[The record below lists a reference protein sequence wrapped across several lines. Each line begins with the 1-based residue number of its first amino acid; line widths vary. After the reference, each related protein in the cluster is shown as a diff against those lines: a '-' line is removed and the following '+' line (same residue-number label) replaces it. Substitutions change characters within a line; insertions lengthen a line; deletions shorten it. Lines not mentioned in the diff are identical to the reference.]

1 MSLPANV
8 NYGTVTGTFITAVAD
23 GPDDDSLP
31 DAVPCTGKVLFT
43 PTASK
48 LLNVTA
54 TPPVTIFPK
63 SIAAV
68 LDVNGAFS
76 VVLVATDDPDLN
88 PVGWQYVVSFA
99 LSGITVPAFNI
110 DVLMNTTIDLASASP
125 VPAAG
130 GTPIVRGPGM
140 PQGGTS
146 GQYVVK
152 GSETDFDFSFTS
164 IAKGSTAPTS
174 PVEGDIW
181 YQYT

>member
-23 GPDDDSLP
+23 GIDVDLLP
-31 DAVPCTGKVLFT
+31 DAVPCTGKVIFT

-48 LLNVTA
+48 LLNITA
-54 TPPVTIFPK
+54 VPPVTIFPK
-63 SIAAV
+63 AIEAV
-68 LDVNGAFS
+68 LDSNGAFS
-76 VVLVATDDPDLN
+76 VVLVATNDPDMN
-88 PVGWQYVVSFA
+88 PTGWQYVVSFA

-110 DVLMNTTIDLASASP
+110 NVLMDMTIDLASASP
-125 VPAAG
+125 VPASG
-130 GTPIVRGPGM
+130 GTPTVRGPGM

-152 GSETDFDFSFTS
+152 LSSADFDFAFMS
-164 IAKGSTAPTS
+164 ITKGSTAPTN

-181 YQYT
+181 YQFA